1 MLRIAAAFALI
12 ASMTSAAMAAEPTI
26 VEKMTL
32 AERFAKINADFSTA
46 IRASNRDAA
55 LQRMAVG
62 ARNEAL
68 SNLATAAESNKSTEH
83 AVMTQ
88 MYFIIDRFEDAARQA
103 KLAVKAKPTDYGSRQ
118 KLILS
123 LAHLSKTDEAL
134 GELKTLLES
143 DVATADV
150 PVYLSNASFAVGAC
164 GSMLNNNKKYEDAEK
179 FAALW
184 EAKLEK
190 LPLDTETLQASK
202 KRAETSLKL
211 LRSQIASS
219 KKRDELLGKPYQ
231 PIVDAAWLNGSELK
245 PDDLR
250 GKVVLID
257 FWAVWCGPCIA
268 TFPHLREW
276 EEKYGDKGLVIIGA
290 TKRYKFG
297 WNAETHAIKQ
307 VPDLSEAD
315 EDAATTEFVKWH
327 KLKHRIAVMPD
338 QELFRSYAVTGIPQ
352 AVLIDKQGLVRLIF
366 VGSSE
371 ASAKLLEQGIRDAL
385 GLKTETAAK

>member
-12 ASMTSAAMAAEPTI
+12 ASFTSAAFAAEPSI
-26 VEKMTL
+26 VDKMTL
-32 AERFAKINADFSTA
+32 GERFAKINADFNTA
-46 IRASNRDAA
+46 IKASNRDAA

-62 ARNEAL
+62 ARNEAV
-68 SNLATAAESNKSTEH
+68 SNLVTAADSNKSTEH
-83 AVMTQ
+83 AVMAQ
-88 MYFIIDRFEDAARQA
+88 MYFIIDRFQDAARQA
-103 KLAVKAKPTDYGSRQ
+103 KLAVKAKASDYGSRQ

-123 LAHLSKTDEAL
+123 LAHLGKTDEAL

-143 DVATADV
+143 EVAPADTA
-150 PVYLSNASFAVGAC
+150 VYVSNTAFAVGAC
-164 GSMLNNNKKYEDAEK
+164 GSLLTNNKQYDEAEK
-179 FAALW
+179 YAAMF

-190 LPLDTETLQASK
+190 FPLEAEPLQKVK
-202 KRAETSLKL
+202 KSAGASLKS
-211 LRSQIASS
+211 LRSQIAASI
-219 KKRDELLGKPYQ
+219 KRDDLLGKPYH
-231 PIVDAAWLNGSELK
+231 PIDDAVWLNGSELK
-245 PDDLR
+245 PEDLR
-250 GKVVLID
+250 GKVVLLD

-290 TKRYKFG
+290 TKRHQFG
-297 WNAETHAIKQ
+297 WNAEAHAIK
-307 VPDLSEAD
+307 PMPGLAPAD
-315 EDAATTEFVKWH
+315 EDAATAEFVKWH

-352 AVLIDKQGLVRLIF
+352 AVLIDKAGIVRLIF

-385 GLKTETAAK
+385 GLKTETAAN